1 MASTY
6 SDLKIELIG
15 TGEQSGIWGTTTNV
29 NLGIALEEAIVGR
42 ANANFTTD
50 ADLTITLINTNT
62 TQVARHY
69 ILNVTSSGLL
79 STTRNLI
86 VPTIDKPY
94 IIENNTTGSQSIIVK
109 TVAGSG
115 ITVPNG
121 KRMMVYANSTN
132 VVDAF
137 NNLPAGITIGNVLAV
152 TTTSSD
158 TLTNKTISADTNTLS
173 GIAASSFVLSNS
185 SGNIDGSV
193 AQKAI
198 PTGDVVGTTD
208 TQTLTNKS
216 LTSPTLTGTPTAPT
230 AALGTNTTQIA
241 TTAFVQNV
249 AGNLGTM
256 STQNANNVA
265 ITGGTITGTTV
276 NGNVVGT
283 NALGAR
289 TVSTSAPTGG
299 SNGDVWYRY

>member
-1 MASTY
+1 VASTY

>member
-1 MASTY
+1 VASTY

-15 TGEQSGIWGTTTNV
+15 TGEQSGTWGTTTNV

-185 SGNIDGSV
+185 SGNIDGSA